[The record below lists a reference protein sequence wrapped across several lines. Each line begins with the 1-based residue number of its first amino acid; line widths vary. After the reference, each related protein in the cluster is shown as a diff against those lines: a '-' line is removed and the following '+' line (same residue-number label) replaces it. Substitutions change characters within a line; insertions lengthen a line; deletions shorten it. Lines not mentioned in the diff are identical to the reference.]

1 MILALSLALLVSGR
15 TATVLALVA
24 AQGAALSIMAGEQGF
39 YPEMGLIG
47 LVNVVG
53 LPWLLFGLTPA
64 TPRRPRIALP
74 LRLVAAAGLTM
85 LAAPVSVPLAVMLL
99 GILLAA
105 TSRDRVIQVVGLLAM
120 QNGIALA
127 GLGQGVLALGEFQG
141 FASILP
147 VIPAL
152 ASAALWSSRGRAA

>member
-24 AQGAALSIMAGEQGF
+24 AQGAALSIMAAEQGF
-39 YPEMGLIG
+39 YPEMGLIV
-47 LVNVVG
+47 LVNAVG
-53 LPWLLFGLTPA
+53 LPWLLFGLMPA
-64 TPRRPRIALP
+64 TLRRPRIALP

-127 GLGQGVLALGEFQG
+127 GLGQGALASGDFQR

-152 ASAALWSSRGRAA
+152 AGAALWSSRGRAA